1 MEFTLPTSWGE
12 LTQQQLRTVLTLYA
26 VLADQT
32 DGMTEVK
39 ISAWANFCRVGI
51 QRRTD
56 QGWLCILLDG
66 GGQFLLDPELM
77 PSVLEPLG
85 WLDHPEEMTVRI
97 EKVGD
102 FKAREMY
109 LGDLAFG
116 EFLALENYYQS
127 YLVTREDE
135 CLRLMATI
143 LYGMTRQ
150 QAARLKPDILLGIFL
165 WYGAAKKHWADIFC
179 HFFKPAANGS
189 AGTQEDQRES
199 MNAQIRLLTKGDVT
213 KNDQVLNTPLEPAL
227 AELDAL
233 AREAE
238 EIKKK
243 YGK

>member
-39 ISAWANFCRVGI
+39 IAAWANFCRVGI

-66 GGQFLLDPELM
+66 GGQFLLDPEQM

-102 FKAREMY
+102 FEARKMY
-109 LGDLAFG
+109 LNDVNFG
-116 EFLALENYYQS
+116 EFLRLENFYQS
-127 YLVTREDE
+127 YLITKDDGLMRD
-135 CLRLMATI
+135 MATI
-143 LYGMTRQ
+143 LYGMTKE
-150 QAARLKPDILLGIFL
+150 QAARLKQDILLGIFL
-165 WYGAAKKHWADIFC
+165 WFGAAKKHWADIYH
-179 HFFKPAANGS
+179 HFFKPSANGS

-213 KNDQVLNTPLEPAL
+213 KNNQVLDTPLEPAL